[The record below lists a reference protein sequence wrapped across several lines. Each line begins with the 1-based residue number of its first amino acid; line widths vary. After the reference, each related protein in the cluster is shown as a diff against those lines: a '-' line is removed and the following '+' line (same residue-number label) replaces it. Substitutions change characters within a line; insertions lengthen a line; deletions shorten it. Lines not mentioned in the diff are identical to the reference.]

1 MGLLF
6 TYNSK
11 SLSHDLIFYST
22 TLPKL
27 LLRPFLNG
35 MEFLGHMWFCLYLF
49 HCKQFYQNS
58 IISEEEASAREP
70 GMGSAHIGCGA
81 LPGTFTLPFKIFC
94 VQAFLYSW
102 PPPCFPLWS
111 QWPVCFSL
119 NLLICFIHF
128 TSPYLQSSLFRIFC
142 SFITIYLLHNRYR
155 CSRSWGE
162 PANLIFWR

>member
-1 MGLLF
+1 MREIISTPRRYLLLSLPSCSLPSFSFFLPFSFFFIKSAFKMGLLF

-111 QWPVCFSL
+111 Q
-119 NLLICFIHF
+119 
-128 TSPYLQSSLFRIFC
+128 
-142 SFITIYLLHNRYR
+142 
-155 CSRSWGE
+155 
-162 PANLIFWR
+162 